1 MVFKLVPM
9 DVRRVLEQP
18 PPRPAQVLPGL
29 VRGHVGVLCGTGAA
43 GKTTLAQQIAVCLAA
58 GLPTAGRL
66 LPAPAEPIPVALVTG
81 EEHEEI
87 IAIRL
92 HSIVDSLLDAE
103 PTPLFP
109 SISRAEII
117 NRLERGIRIYPCSG
131 KQISLLR
138 DGERTEFVSE
148 LAEALHGC
156 HLAFVETV
164 SRLHDGDENS
174 ATEMTAL
181 VNALESVAVPTNC
194 AVVAIHQTSKAAAL
208 NSPDSPHAA
217 RGSVALTD
225 NCRWQANLYGL
236 SEEDAISYGIEH
248 DRKTYLRFEITK
260 ANYIPP
266 HSPVWLRRMKGG
278 VMTMIPSPTKEVRSH
293 GSSRRRR

>member
-1 MVFKLVPM
+1 MN
-9 DVRRVLEQP
+9 VRRVLDQP
-18 PPRPAQVLPGL
+18 PPRPIQVLPGL
-29 VRGHVGVLCGTGAA
+29 IRGHVGVLCGTGAS

-66 LPAPAEPIPVALVTG
+66 LPPPPEPIPVALVTG

-92 HSIVDSLLDAE
+92 HSIVDSLLESED
-103 PTPLFP
+103 TPLFP
-109 SISRAEII
+109 SITRAEII
-117 NRLERGIRIYPCSG
+117 DRLEHGIRIFPCSG
-131 KQISLLR
+131 MQISLLR

-148 LAEALHGC
+148 LAEALQGC
-156 HLAFVETV
+156 HLGFVETV

-194 AVVAIHQTSKAAAL
+194 AIVAIHQTSKFAAL

-217 RGSVALTD
+217 RGSAALTD

-236 SEEDAISYGIEH
+236 SEDEAIAYGIER

-266 HSPVWLRRMKGG
+266 YAPVWLRRMKGG
-278 VMTMIPSPTKEVRSH
+278 VMTMIPSPTREARSH
-293 GSSRRRR
+293 GNSRRRR